1 MNPPIL
7 QHHGLPTLAGALK
20 QSLGVINLALAVA
33 LYFVHE
39 IGHVRCLFEGHV

>member
-7 QHHGLPTLAGALK
+7 LHHGLPTLAGALM
-20 QSLGVINLALAVA
+20 QSLGVIHLSEAAALNLV
-33 LYFVHE
+33 YE